1 MIFFQ
6 GRAEFE
12 WRYPHIRLYT
22 TEPKRQAKKGD
33 ILVSVRAPVGDI
45 NIANHD
51 CCIGRGLAALRSKT
65 NVQSYL
71 LYLLMHT
78 RKFLDVYNGEGTVF
92 GSINQKAFNDLKVII
107 PPTHIVSEVNE
118 ILNSIDSQIDVLYRQ
133 SLVLSDIRDILLPKL
148 MSGEIEVP
156 VAESIIKERI

>member
-1 MIFFQ
+1 
-6 GRAEFE
+6 
-12 WRYPHIRLYT
+12 
-22 TEPKRQAKKGD
+22 
-33 ILVSVRAPVGDI
+33 
-45 NIANHD
+45 
-51 CCIGRGLAALRSKT
+51 
-65 NVQSYL
+65 
-71 LYLLMHT
+71 MHT